1 MSSYKRK
8 PKKDSLLEIID
19 KYSHDNQA
27 CIDFFFHV
35 KWPLGFYC
43 EKCGCTHYYFI
54 KDRNVFECPHC
65 HHQHYLFAGT
75 IFQDNKLPLFKL
87 ILALYLFF
95 SANQGC
101 SAIDMASK
109 LDVNYKT
116 ALKLC
121 RKCRLLMTLSNS
133 EKILDSLFYEADTV
147 YLGAK
152 TSGCPRHGNRAAANI
167 NDPIYR

>member
-1 MSSYKRK
+1 MSTYKRK

-35 KWPLGFYC
+35 KWPTGFYC

-65 HHQHYLFAGT
+65 HHKHYLFAGI
-75 IFQDNKLPLFKL
+75 IFQDKKLPLFEL

-95 SANQGC
+95 SINKGY
-101 SAIDMASK
+101 SAMEIASQS
-109 LDVNYKT
+109 DGNYKT
-116 ALKLC
+116 DLKLC
-121 RKCRLLMTLSNS
+121 RKCRILMTLSNS
-133 EKILDSLFYEADTV
+133 EKILDSLFYEADTI
-147 YLGAK
+147 YIGAR
-152 TSGCPRHGNRAAANI
+152 TSGHPRHVNRATSCTSNLS
-167 NDPIYR
+167 YR

>member
-35 KWPLGFYC
+35 KWPTGFYC

-65 HHQHYLFAGT
+65 HHIKVKIRLP
-75 IFQDNKLPLFKL
+75 KLLQ
-87 ILALYLFF
+87 ISGYTLYQF
-95 SANQGC
+95 
-101 SAIDMASK
+101 
-109 LDVNYKT
+109 
-116 ALKLC
+116 
-121 RKCRLLMTLSNS
+121 R
-133 EKILDSLFYEADTV
+133 
-147 YLGAK
+147 
-152 TSGCPRHGNRAAANI
+152 
-167 NDPIYR
+167 